1 MKAWRPTEALY
12 NAVCESMP
20 EDYSVNQMINRMAEH
35 WLETGGVLQNV
46 THKEKAEV
54 ISPAIEGSLSDIQAG
69 VEAILDR
76 LQG

>member
-20 EDYSVNQMINRMAEH
+20 EDLSDNQRINRMAEH

-46 THKEKAEV
+46 TRKEDNEEILK
-54 ISPAIEGSLSDIQAG
+54 DIMAG
-69 VEAILDR
+69 IEAILNEI
-76 LQG
+76 QE

>member
-46 THKEKAEV
+46 TQGEDNKEILK
-54 ISPAIEGSLSDIQAG
+54 DIKAG
-69 VEAILDR
+69 VETILDTI
-76 LQG
+76 QQ